1 MERRAGAAVGMVA
14 LTLAACGG
22 EDESRPSREQYMNEV
37 SEICAANAQELRS
50 IFERLDPPG
59 RRKLDTIDARLTVE
73 EVGPA
78 FDPYLLQLRQVE
90 KPEGDT
96 DEFDALFAALERFG
110 RDAKAAAKSER
121 TSVEFLAT
129 IDRRVAPIDVR
140 ADRAELP
147 ACRATEDD

>member
-1 MERRAGAAVGMVA
+1 MKRSAGAAAGMIA
-14 LTLAACGG
+14 LALAACGG
-22 EDESRPSREQYMNEV
+22 EDEDRPSREQYKNEV

-50 IFERLDPPG
+50 IFARLDPPG
-59 RRKLDTIDARLTVE
+59 RREPDPLDAQLTVE

-78 FDPYLLQLRQVE
+78 FEPYLLQLRQVE

-96 DEFDALFAALERFG
+96 DDFDDLFAALDRFG

-129 IDRRVAPIDVR
+129 IDRRVAPIDVA

-147 ACRATEDD
+147 ACRASEDE